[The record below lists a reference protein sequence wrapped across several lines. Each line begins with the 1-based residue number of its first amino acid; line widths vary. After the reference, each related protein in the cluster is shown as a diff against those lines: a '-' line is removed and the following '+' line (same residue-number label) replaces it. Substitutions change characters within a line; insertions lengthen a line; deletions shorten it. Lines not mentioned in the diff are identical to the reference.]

1 MIGAR
6 LRLSGDVADGLGFVT
21 SRKLVEGPVELWF
34 PLAPGDRAL
43 VAAGETVVPGLPL
56 AERVRDPEIE
66 DVVVPEGLEP
76 APAPGDRWLLDGPD
90 ARRRVPT
97 RQSAELLFKVR
108 GRWRIATGDVADQL
122 ESPVSGIV
130 REVRPGMGIGLRSP
144 ARGIRGALV
153 LGGPARGRL
162 ELATE
167 AEGELRASAIDVGQA
182 GTILVVGARVDAEV
196 LTRARA
202 MGVRGM
208 VVAAL
213 ASKERRDF
221 LASER
226 RQSSAMHR
234 LPPFAVF
241 VLDGTVR
248 RPIASPVMALLSAL
262 AGRDVAVVAD
272 PPLLLADDPFF
283 ELPAPAADL
292 IRVRNGPLMG
302 LEGRWEGLAGPR
314 RFAAGVHL
322 EAGLVRIGD
331 GPPVAVPLG
340 DLERFV

>member
-1 MIGAR
+1 MIGVPVR
-6 LRLSGDVADGLGFVT
+6 TGGDIAEGLGFVA
-21 SRKLVEGPVELWF
+21 SRTLVEGPVELWF

-43 VAAGETVVPGLPL
+43 VAPGETVVPGLPL
-56 AERVRDPEIE
+56 AERMRDPRIE
-66 DVVVPEGLEP
+66 DAVVPEGLDP
-76 APAPGDRWLLDGPD
+76 APAPGDRWLLEAPD
-90 ARRRVPT
+90 ARRRGPT

-108 GRWRIATGDVADQL
+108 GRWRIAAGEVVDQL
-122 ESPVSGIV
+122 ESPVAGIV
-130 REVRPGMGIGLRSP
+130 REVRPGIGIGLRSP

-182 GTILVVGARVDAEV
+182 GTILVVGARVDAEA

-202 MGVRGM
+202 MGIRGM
-208 VVAAL
+208 VVAGL

-221 LASER
+221 AASER
-226 RQSSAMHR
+226 RQSSAIHR
-234 LPPFAVF
+234 LPPFAVL

-248 RPIASPVMALLSAL
+248 RPIASPIMALLTAL
-262 AGRDVAVVAD
+262 AGRDVAIVAD
-272 PPLLLADDPFF
+272 PPLLLADDPYF

-322 EAGLVRIGD
+322 EAGLIRVGD
-331 GPPVAVPLG
+331 GSPIVVPLG

>member
-1 MIGAR
+1 VVGEHAVVVDR
-6 LRLSGDVADGLGFVT
+6 LRVVRGSRVALDGISVAVGRGVVTGLLGPSGSGKSTLM
-21 SRKLVEGPVELWF
+21 
-34 PLAPGDRAL
+34 RA
-43 VAAGETVVPGLPL
+43 VVGVQRIAAGEVV
-56 AERVRDPEIE
+56 
-66 DVVVPEGLEP
+66 
-76 APAPGDRWLLDGPD
+76 
-90 ARRRVPT
+90 
-97 RQSAELLFKVR
+97 
-108 GRWRIATGDVADQL
+108 DQL
-122 ESPVSGIV
+122 ESPVAGIV
-130 REVRPGMGIGLRSP
+130 REVRPGIGIGLRSP

-182 GTILVVGARVDAEV
+182 GTILVVGARVDAEA

-202 MGVRGM
+202 MGIRGM
-208 VVAAL
+208 VVAGL

-221 LASER
+221 AASER
-226 RQSSAMHR
+226 RQSSAIHR
-234 LPPFAVF
+234 LPPFAVL

-248 RPIASPVMALLSAL
+248 RPIASPIMALLTAL
-262 AGRDVAVVAD
+262 AGRDVAIVAD
-272 PPLLLADDPFF
+272 PPLLLADDPYF

-322 EAGLVRIGD
+322 EAGLIRVGD
-331 GPPVAVPLG
+331 GSPIVVPLG